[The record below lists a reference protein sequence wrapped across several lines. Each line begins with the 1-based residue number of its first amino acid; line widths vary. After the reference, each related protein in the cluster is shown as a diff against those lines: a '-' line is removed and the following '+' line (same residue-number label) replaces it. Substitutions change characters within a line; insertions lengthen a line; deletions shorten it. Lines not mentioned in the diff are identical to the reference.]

1 MLDAK
6 LTRDGAVRFAVR
18 VAPGARRNA
27 LAGVAAGALRVRVA
41 APAVEGRANDALCR
55 FLADCLNLPPAAVR
69 IVFGERSRLKRV
81 AVRGASLDRVL
92 GLARDNSP

>member
-18 VAPGARRNA
+18 IAPGARGNA
-27 LAGVAAGALRVRVA
+27 LAGATGGALRVRIA
-41 APAVEGRANDALCR
+41 APAIEGRANEALRR
-55 FLADCLNLPPAAVR
+55 FLADCLNIPPTAVR

-81 AVRGASLDRVL
+81 EVRGASLDRVL
-92 GLARDNSP
+92 GLAGNSPP